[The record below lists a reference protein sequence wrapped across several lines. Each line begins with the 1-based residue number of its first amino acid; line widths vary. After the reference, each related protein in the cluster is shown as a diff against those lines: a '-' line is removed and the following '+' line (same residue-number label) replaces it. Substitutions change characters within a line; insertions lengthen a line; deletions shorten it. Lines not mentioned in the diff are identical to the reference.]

1 MRILVVGAGAL
12 GGYFGG
18 RLTQAGRDVTFLVRT
33 CRAELLRKNGL
44 SILSP
49 HGDFHLAKP
58 QITTAERLK
67 DPFDLVLLSCK
78 AYDLDSAMASFAAAV
93 GPQTTIL
100 PMLNGMRHLDELG
113 DRFGAEKCLGGLCQ
127 ISAALDGEGRIQHFN
142 DLHSLVFGELNGAET
157 TRMES
162 IASVLANAG
171 FDSQP
176 CPVIRQEMWE
186 KWIFIA
192 ALGGITCL
200 MRAAIGDIVA
210 AGAADLALGLFDE
223 NIAIAGANGFQP
235 RPASIERSKAILT
248 ARGSPIK
255 ASMLRDIEA
264 NKPTEGEH
272 ILGDLLRRA
281 EATGAEP
288 SLLRIAYLHTK
299 AYEAKRV
306 REAETQEA

>member
-18 RLTQAGRDVTFLVRT
+18 RLAQAGRDVTFLVRAR
-33 CRAELLRKNGL
+33 RAGQLEKNGL

-58 QITTAERLK
+58 SITTAEKLG

-78 AYDLDSAMASFAAAV
+78 AYDLDGAIASFAAAV
-93 GPQTTIL
+93 GPQTTIV
-100 PMLNGMRHLDELG
+100 PMLNGMRHLDVLG
-113 DRFGAEKCLGGLCQ
+113 DRFGAERCLGGLCQ
-127 ISAALDGEGRIQHFN
+127 ISAALDDQGRILHLN
-142 DLHSLVFGELNGAET
+142 DLHSLVFGELNGVESA
-157 TRMES
+157 RMGA
-162 IASVLANAG
+162 IASTLANAG
-171 FDSQP
+171 FDQQP
-176 CPVIRQEMWE
+176 CPEIRQEMWE

-192 ALGGITCL
+192 ALAGITCL

-210 AGAADLALGLFDE
+210 AGGADLALSLFDE
-223 NIAIAGANGFQP
+223 NAAIAGANGFQP
-235 RPASIERSKAILT
+235 RPASIKRSKTILT
-248 ARGSPIK
+248 TQGSPIK

-264 NKPTEGEH
+264 HKPTEGEH

-281 EATGAEP
+281 EATGADR

-299 AYEAKRV
+299 AHETKRA